1 MKKILAIDD
10 TEIILELLKL
20 HLEKEGYDVQTYNN
34 PEKAMLQIA
43 DEPFDLIL
51 LDIMMPGTNG
61 LDVLKF
67 IKQQEKNRFTPVV
80 MLTAKDDMN
89 SIRDCLN
96 NGALEYMTKPFNIIS
111 VKKRIAQ
118 LLNQDK

>member
-1 MKKILAIDD
+1 MKKILAVDD

-20 HLEKEGYDVQTYNN
+20 HLDKEGYDVQTCDN
-34 PEKAMLQIA
+34 PENAMQLVT
-43 DEPFDLIL
+43 DESFDLIL

-80 MLTAKDDMN
+80 MLTARDDMN
-89 SIRDCLN
+89 SIRDCLT
-96 NGALEYMTKPFNIIS
+96 NGALEYMTKPFNIVS

-118 LLNQDK
+118 LITQDK

>member
-10 TEIILELLKL
+10 TEIILELLTL
-20 HLEKEGYDVQTYNN
+20 HLEKEGYEVYACIN
-34 PEKAMLQIA
+34 PEKAMQRVT
-43 DEPFDLIL
+43 DESFDLIL

-67 IKQQEKNRFTPVV
+67 IKQQDTNRSTPVV
-80 MLTAKDDMN
+80 MLTARDDMN
-89 SIRDCLN
+89 SIRNCLT
-96 NGALEYMTKPFNIIS
+96 NGALDYMTKPFNIVS

-118 LLNQDK
+118 ILNQDK

>member
-1 MKKILAIDD
+1 MKKILAVDD

-20 HLEKEGYDVQTYNN
+20 HLDKEGYDVQTCNN
-34 PEKAMLQIA
+34 PEEAMQLIT

-67 IKQQEKNRFTPVV
+67 IKLQNKNRFTPVV
-80 MLTAKDDMN
+80 MLTARDDMN
-89 SIRDCLN
+89 SIRDCLT
-96 NGALEYMTKPFNIIS
+96 NGALEYMTKPFNIVS

-118 LLNQDK
+118 LLAQDK

>member
-10 TEIILELLKL
+10 TEIILELLTL
-20 HLEKEGYDVQTYNN
+20 HLEKEGYEVYACTD
-34 PEKAMLQIA
+34 PEKAMQRVT
-43 DEPFDLIL
+43 DESFDLIL

-67 IKQQEKNRFTPVV
+67 IKQQDTNRSTPVV
-80 MLTAKDDMN
+80 MLTARDDMN
-89 SIRDCLN
+89 SIRNCLT
-96 NGALEYMTKPFNIIS
+96 NGALDYMTKPFNIVS

-118 LLNQDK
+118 ILNQDK

>member
-10 TEIILELLKL
+10 TDIILDILKL
-20 HLEKEGYDVQTYNN
+20 HLDKEGYDVHPYNN
-34 PEKAMLQIA
+34 PETAMQQITI
-43 DEPFDLIL
+43 EPFDLIL

-89 SIRDCLN
+89 SIRDCLS
-96 NGALEYMTKPFNIIS
+96 NGALEYMTKPFNIVS

-118 LLNQDK
+118 LLA